1 LAKVATENEIL
12 RATSQV
18 RAGGSVDH
26 QEDEPSNEQEFSAA
40 TEPIRFSPIDF
51 HASVLSG
58 HGERH
63 MNPTHRITFN
73 QETGERLLD
82 AAATW
87 DYIQNHR
94 LFKQGLV
101 DIAAVADRLKPHA
114 QCDGQGPVFEEK
126 QIQKI
131 LEESVVGSRDELI

>member
-1 LAKVATENEIL
+1 
-12 RATSQV
+12 
-18 RAGGSVDH
+18 
-26 QEDEPSNEQEFSAA
+26 
-40 TEPIRFSPIDF
+40 
-51 HASVLSG
+51 
-58 HGERH
+58 
-63 MNPTHRITFN
+63 MNPTHRIIFN